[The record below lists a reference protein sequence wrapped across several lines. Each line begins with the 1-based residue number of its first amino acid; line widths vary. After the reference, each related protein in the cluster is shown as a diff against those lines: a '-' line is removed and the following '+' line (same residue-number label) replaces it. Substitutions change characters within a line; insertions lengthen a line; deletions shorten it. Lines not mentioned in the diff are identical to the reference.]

1 MKPRSSILLRAWN
14 KIYYVLF
21 LPKAPTK
28 KDAAKAAGI
37 SEEKLNKDLEKLG
50 VPFVKP
56 VRKFWD
62 VKEMDDFV
70 VRFLEALEKKFGP
83 SSTEPPPPPPPRRRS
98 SPRPRRRRPE
108 PGTTTV

>member
-28 KDAAKAAGI
+28 KEAAKAAGI
-37 SEEKLNKDLEKLG
+37 SDEKLNKDLKKLG
-50 VPFVKP
+50 LEFPKP
-56 VRKFWD
+56 ARKFWG
-62 VKEMDDFV
+62 VQEMDDFV
-70 VRFLEALEKKFGP
+70 ARFLEALENTYGP

-98 SPRPRRRRPE
+98 APRPRRRRPE
-108 PGTTTV
+108 PGTTVV